1 MARPLGGSNRNSRFL
16 LTKLK
21 EMYGKDFE
29 PIIKS
34 AENAVR
40 MQEIADDEIRMELGI
55 KDESNIAIIAPK
67 LFINTKIE
75 GATVMVVGVNPEKEA
90 EIKTWWEIK
99 EGKYFQKDNEALIG
113 SVAADILAISPG
125 KTISVNGSNMT
136 VTAMPC
142 SSSRS

>member
-40 MQEIADDEIRMELGI
+40 MQEIADDNLGGD
-55 KDESNIAIIAPK
+55 DEFNQRKECVSAWEKVAQYVSPK
-67 LFINTKIE
+67 LKAIEVTGEDGGPVITTVERVIVKTK
-75 GATVMVVGVNPEKEA
+75 N
-90 EIKTWWEIK
+90 
-99 EGKYFQKDNEALIG
+99 
-113 SVAADILAISPG
+113 
-125 KTISVNGSNMT
+125 
-136 VTAMPC
+136 
-142 SSSRS
+142 